1 MEEIFYDTGPML
13 RISVVVMLLVL
24 VAMIIDLMAGLY
36 KAKMSGELRT
46 SIGLRRSVSKFV
58 SYEGG
63 LMIATIADLFIHFS
77 KFYQLF
83 HINILVGVPVVAI
96 LVGLFLLIVEFMSVR
111 EKADKKTRRKQVE
124 ALELIANIMT
134 KEDFKSI
141 IEKIIENNKKD

>member
-24 VAMIIDLMAGLY
+24 VAMIIDLIAGLY

-124 ALELIANIMT
+124 ALELIASIMT

-141 IEKIIENNKKD
+141 IEKIIENNKKN